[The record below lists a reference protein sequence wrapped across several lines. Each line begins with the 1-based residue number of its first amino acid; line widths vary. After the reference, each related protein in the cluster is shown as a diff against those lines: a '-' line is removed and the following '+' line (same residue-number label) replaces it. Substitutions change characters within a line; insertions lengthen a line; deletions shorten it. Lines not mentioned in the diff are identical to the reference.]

1 MKSDQ
6 PPIDPVWLREV
17 LERYERQLVR
27 YAHRM
32 LGGGDLE
39 SPRDIVQDTF
49 LRLVRVGRDSVED
62 HLAEWL
68 FTVCRNRCF
77 DVLRKESRMTNLSD
91 TAQGALTRED
101 RPGLSRAQTE
111 QHDQVLAMVEDL
123 PPRQQEVIRLKFQN
137 GLSYKEISRITD
149 LTVTNVG
156 FLIHTG
162 LKTVRERLLKQPAPE
177 KNSERPTK
185 RNLTS
190 GTGVSPA

>member
-1 MKSDQ
+1 MSSDQ
-6 PPIDPVWLREV
+6 PPIDPVWMREV

-27 YAHRM
+27 YAHRT

-39 SPRDIVQDTF
+39 TARDIVQDTF
-49 LRLVRVGRDSVED
+49 LRLIRVGRDSVED

-77 DVLRKESRMTNLSD
+77 DVLRKESRMTALSD
-91 TAQGALTRED
+91 TTQETLTRTD
-101 RPGLSRAQTE
+101 APALSRDGATE
-111 QHDQVLAMVEDL
+111 QHAKILALVEEL

-137 GLSYKEISRITD
+137 GLSYKEISRVTD

-162 LKTVRERLLKQPAPE
+162 LKTVRERLQKQPV
-177 KNSERPTK
+177 
-185 RNLTS
+185 RNA
-190 GTGVSPA
+190 SPATT

>member
-6 PPIDPVWLREV
+6 PPPIDPVWMREA

-27 YAHRM
+27 YAYRTV
-32 LGGGDLE
+32 GDLE
-39 SPRDIVQDTF
+39 TARDIVQDTF
-49 LRLVRVGRDSVED
+49 LRLIRVGRDSVED

-77 DVLRKESRMTNLSD
+77 DVLRKESRMTNLSE
-91 TAQGALTRED
+91 TTEATLTRQDPPAISSDGE
-101 RPGLSRAQTE
+101 TE
-111 QHDQVLAMVEDL
+111 QHAKILALVEDL

-137 GLSYKEISRITD
+137 GLSYKEISRVTD

-162 LKTVRERLLKQPAPE
+162 LKTVRERLSKQPIIGGAGA
-177 KNSERPTK
+177 
-185 RNLTS
+185 S
-190 GTGVSPA
+190 GTGVSPVTQS